1 MSYPSS
7 RFKIKPLQLALL
19 SSLPGLLLTPL
30 GFAADTPST
39 LAPITVNADLRQ
51 VDQQQLTASAT
62 ILDEMELQDRG
73 ATHFG
78 DVLLQTPNVNF
89 SGQSSRPRH
98 LQIRGMGERDEYTGA
113 PNPSVG
119 FAIDGIDLSGIGMA
133 GSLFDVKQVEIL
145 RGPQS
150 TRYGASAIAGL
161 VNIQSNEPTAA
172 GETLL
177 ETTLGSDRLRE
188 IGLANSGA
196 LSAIDRGDLTP
207 LYRFSLFKHDSD
219 GFRTNKTLNRT
230 DTNGRDETQAR
241 GALRWWANSDTQFD
255 LNLLYANLNN
265 GYDAFSRDNSFTTRS
280 DEPGRDTQKTLAGA
294 FKVTW
299 TGNPSYQL
307 TSITSYADTDANYDY
322 DGDWLVN
329 NIEQNSIASYQ
340 SNQQRQNFNQDFRW
354 QSTEASQLFNN
365 TTAWLVGLNLAYLEE
380 DNKRQERFQ
389 SCYVH
394 FYGPCPTEGPDIFN
408 ADTTSQ
414 FTNQKLGLYG
424 QLDQSI
430 TANKTLTYALRVE
443 QNRKNFRQTK
453 REFGAAF
460 EYDADGNRIPGS
472 HAPYNFDINDR
483 FSPTETLWGGSITYT
498 HRYNERHT
506 AFASVTR
513 GFKAGGFNTGL
524 GDNEN
529 TQFDAETLYNYEI
542 GLRSNY
548 GNLRTATTLFYMDRQ
563 NPQFDGY
570 DEINEL
576 FVFFTENFDAA
587 HHYGVET
594 QLDWQAHPKLDLFAH
609 LGLLKTDISGTPQ
622 AANFALDG
630 REAAHAPNYQYLVG
644 GQYRHG
650 NGWFARLE
658 VQGMDAFYF
667 DNVHNER
674 SGAYTLVNSR
684 VGYETGNFE
693 VYVWAKNL
701 TDERYAT
708 RGYFFDHADGDGK
721 RQYVR
726 LGDPRQLG
734 ITTRLLF

>member
-1 MSYPSS
+1 MLNNTA
-7 RFKIKPLQLALL
+7 RFKMKPLHLALL
-19 SSLPGLLLTPL
+19 SSLPGLLITPTSH
-30 GFAADTPST
+30 AVDTKPT

-51 VDQQQLTASAT
+51 VEQQALTASAT
-62 ILDEMELQDRG
+62 ILDEVELQDRG

-196 LSAIDRGDLTP
+196 LTGIDRGELTP

-299 TGNPSYQL
+299 TGNPNYQL
-307 TSITSYADTDANYDY
+307 TSITSYADTDGNYDY
-322 DGDWLVN
+322 DGDWLPN
-329 NIEQNSIASYQ
+329 NIEENSIGSFV

-354 QSTEASQLFNN
+354 QSTDASKLFNN
-365 TTAWLVGLNLAYLEE
+365 TTSWLFGLNLAYLEE
-380 DNKRQERFQ
+380 DYKRQERFRT
-389 SCYVH
+389 CYG
-394 FYGPCPTEGPDIFN
+394 FPCPAVPEGPDIFN
-408 ADTTSQ
+408 ADTSSQ
-414 FTNQKLGLYG
+414 FTNNKLGLYG
-424 QLDQSI
+424 QLDQALSDQ
-430 TANKTLTYALRVE
+430 KTLTYALRIE
-443 QNRKNFRQTK
+443 QNRKNFKQTK
-453 REFGAAF
+453 REFGASF
-460 EYDADGNRIPGS
+460 DYDNDGEPIPGS
-472 HAPYNFDINDR
+472 YETYDFDVDDQ

-498 HRYNERHT
+498 HSYSDRHT
-506 AFASVTR
+506 AFAGITR
-513 GFKAGGFNTGL
+513 GFKAGGFNAGI
-524 GDNEN
+524 GGNQN
-529 TQFDAETLYNYEI
+529 TEFDAETLYNYEI

-548 GNLRTATTLFYMDRQ
+548 GRLQTATTLFYMDRQ

-570 DEINEL
+570 DEINGL
-576 FVFFTENFDAA
+576 YVFFTENFDSAK
-587 HHYGVET
+587 HYGLET
-594 QLDWQAHPKLDLFAH
+594 QLDWQAHPRLELFAH
-609 LGLLKTDISGTPQ
+609 LGLLKTEISGTPK
-622 AANFALDG
+622 AANFTVNG
-630 REAAHAPNYQYLVG
+630 REAAHAPNYQYLLG
-644 GQYRHG
+644 GQYRQG
-650 NGWFARLE
+650 DGWFARLE
-658 VQGMDAFYF
+658 LQGMDAFYF

-674 SGAYTLVNSR
+674 SGAYLLVNNR
-684 VGYETGNFE
+684 IGYETGAFE
-693 VYVWAKNL
+693 VYAWAKNL

-708 RGYFFDHADGDGK
+708 RGYFFDHFDGDGE

-734 ITTRLLF
+734 ITTRLRF

>member
-1 MSYPSS
+1 MLHTTA
-7 RFKIKPLQLALL
+7 RFKMKPLHLALL
-19 SSLPGLLLTPL
+19 SSLPGLLMTPISH
-30 GFAADTPST
+30 ADNATAT

-51 VDQQQLTASAT
+51 VDQQALTASAT
-62 ILDEMELQDRG
+62 ILDEVELQDRG

-188 IGLANSGA
+188 IGVANSGA
-196 LSAIDRGDLTP
+196 LTGIDRGELTP

-299 TGNPSYQL
+299 TGNPNYQL
-307 TSITSYADTDANYDY
+307 TSTTSIADSEMLYSYDEDWTENPDAFYQNQKQRTHYSQELRWTSSEKILNNSVDWLSGLYASRLLEQNDTFYTY
-322 DGDWLVN
+322 DGVSETDYEINRFATFGQVDYYFTDKSTITLGLRIE
-329 NIEQNSIASYQ
+329 NI
-340 SNQQRQNFNQDFRW
+340 RQDFKN
-354 QSTEASQLFNN
+354 S
-365 TTAWLVGLNLAYLEE
+365 
-380 DNKRQERFQ
+380 
-389 SCYVH
+389 
-394 FYGPCPTEGPDIFN
+394 
-408 ADTTSQ
+408 
-414 FTNQKLGLYG
+414 
-424 QLDQSI
+424 
-430 TANKTLTYALRVE
+430 ANE
-443 QNRKNFRQTK
+443 SFRP
-453 REFGAAF
+453 A
-460 EYDADGNRIPGS
+460 
-472 HAPYNFDINDR
+472 
-483 FSPTETLWGGSITYT
+483 ETLWGGSINYS
-498 HRYNERHT
+498 HNYNDRHT
-506 AFASVTR
+506 AFAGLSR
-513 GFKAGGFNTGL
+513 GYKAGGFNTGL
-524 GDNEN
+524 SNEDAP
-529 TQFDAETLYNYEI
+529 QRFDTETLYNYEI

-548 GNLRTATTLFYMDRQ
+548 GRLQTATTLFYMDRH

-570 DEINEL
+570 DQIGNS
-576 FVFFTENFDAA
+576 FVFFTENFDSAR
-587 HHYGVET
+587 HYGLET

-609 LGLLKTDISGTPQ
+609 LGLLKTEISGTPK
-622 AANFALDG
+622 ATDFALNG

-644 GQYRHG
+644 GQYRQG
-650 NGWFARLE
+650 DGWFARLE
-658 VQGMDAFYF
+658 LQGMDAFYF

-674 SGAYTLVNSR
+674 SGAYLLVNSR
-684 VGYETGNFE
+684 IGYEAGAFE
-693 VYVWAKNL
+693 VYAWAKNL

-708 RGYFFDHADGDGK
+708 RGYFFDHDFGDNKK
-721 RQYVR
+721 RYVR
-726 LGDPRQLG
+726 LGDPRQIG
-734 ITTRLLF
+734 ITTRLRF

>member
-1 MSYPSS
+1 MLI
-7 RFKIKPLQLALL
+7 KHTLKPLKPIHLAILACT
-19 SSLPGLLLTPL
+19 PGLLISQ
-30 GFAADTPST
+30 PSIAESSLQT
-39 LAPITVNADLRQ
+39 VTVNADLRQ

-62 ILDEMELQDRG
+62 IVDDMELQDRG
-73 ATHFG
+73 VTHFS

-89 SGQSSRPRH
+89 SGQSSRARH

-133 GSLFDVKQVEIL
+133 GSLFDVKQVEVL

-177 ETTLGSDRLRE
+177 ETTFGSDQLRE

-196 LSAIDRGDLTP
+196 LTGMDRGDLTP

-280 DEPGRDTQKTLAGA
+280 DEPGQDTQKTLAGA

-299 TGNPSYQL
+299 TGNPNYQL
-307 TSITSYADTDANYDY
+307 TSITSYADSNANYDY
-322 DGDWLVN
+322 DVDWQAFD
-329 NIEQNSIASYQ
+329 IEKTNGTYQ
-340 SNQQRQNFNQDFRW
+340 SNQQRQNFNQNFRW
-354 QSTEASQLFNN
+354 HSTEASQLFNN
-365 TTAWLVGLNLAYLEE
+365 STAWLVGLNLAYLEE
-380 DNKRQERFQ
+380 DNKRQERSQ
-389 SCYVH
+389 TCYG
-394 FYGPCPTEGPDIFN
+394 FPCPTEGPDIFN

-453 REFGAAF
+453 REFGT
-460 EYDADGNRIPGS
+460 YGDDTV
-472 HAPYNFDINDR
+472 NDR

-498 HRYNERHT
+498 HRYSERHT
-506 AFASVTR
+506 AFAGVTR

-524 GDNEN
+524 DDNEN
-529 TQFDAETLYNYEI
+529 TQFNAETLYNYEI

-548 GNLRTATTLFYMDRQ
+548 GNLQTATTFFYMDRQ

-570 DEINEL
+570 TFNAFDRNEYI
-576 FVFFTENFDAA
+576 FFTENFDSAQ
-587 HHYGVET
+587 HYGLET
-594 QLDWQAHPKLDLFAH
+594 QLNWQAHPKLDLFAH
-609 LGLLKTDISGTPQ
+609 LGLLKTEIKGTPINTDLIV
-622 AANFALDG
+622 AG

-674 SGAYTLVNSR
+674 SAAYSLVNSR
-684 VGYETGNFE
+684 IGYETGDFE

-708 RGYFFDHADGDGK
+708 RGYFFDHNFGTDNE
-721 RQYVR
+721 RYVR

-734 ITTRLLF
+734 ITTRIRF